1 MAASKSPDPPSG
13 KHPSPN
19 LFSFWRK
26 SKKPTA
32 DSPPWTR
39 LYRRFTLEELRIATL
54 NFDLKL
60 GQGGFSSVYKGFING
75 GFKETVAIKKYNSL
89 NAPQLFLREME
100 FPAKRDHPNIL
111 SLTGYCIDG
120 PHRYVVFEYMPRRNL
135 HDQLHGKTDS
145 KTLLSWKRRLEICIG
160 AARGLEFLHSGNPL
174 IIHRDIKSSN
184 ILLDKNWFPKISDFE
199 ISRFVSRSLS
209 ESDVHVS
216 TVVAGTVGY
225 LDPEFLW
232 TSHLTMKSDV
242 YSFGVVLFEV
252 LSARKPMLIME
263 EQEISTGQWWRQC
276 VEDGRPGEILDPR
289 IMDEVEPECLTA
301 YANIAYACTNIR
313 GSERPTMAD
322 VVKRLEQILLFQECF
337 EAHVPFYPSCLKS
350 LIPPPKNNER
360 LTSTLSPPR
369 KNEPLF
375 EIEFQD
381 SDISVSD
388 YDSDELLRD

>member
-75 GFKETVAIKKYNSL
+75 GFKET
-89 NAPQLFLREME
+89 
-100 FPAKRDHPNIL
+100 
-111 SLTGYCIDG
+111 
-120 PHRYVVFEYMPRRNL
+120 
-135 HDQLHGKTDS
+135 
-145 KTLLSWKRRLEICIG
+145 
-160 AARGLEFLHSGNPL
+160 
-174 IIHRDIKSSN
+174 
-184 ILLDKNWFPKISDFE
+184 
-199 ISRFVSRSLS
+199 
-209 ESDVHVS
+209 
-216 TVVAGTVGY
+216 
-225 LDPEFLW
+225 
-232 TSHLTMKSDV
+232 
-242 YSFGVVLFEV
+242 
-252 LSARKPMLIME
+252 
-263 EQEISTGQWWRQC
+263 
-276 VEDGRPGEILDPR
+276 
-289 IMDEVEPECLTA
+289 
-301 YANIAYACTNIR
+301 
-313 GSERPTMAD
+313 
-322 VVKRLEQILLFQECF
+322 ECF